1 MNERE
6 RFALIERLFHEL
18 VELDAGA
25 RERRLAGL
33 AQEDPDL
40 RDALVGLFAE
50 PGALTA
56 RERAL
61 DGLVEHARV
70 LAGVEPVLPERVGP
84 YRIVRLLGEGG
95 MGRVYEAEQ
104 DEPVRRRVALKLT
117 RGGLDPDRIIARFH
131 AERQALA
138 VLHHPNIARVF
149 DAGSTPEGRPWFA
162 MELVEGEP
170 ITRWAQRRRLS
181 LKQRIELLLPVCDAV
196 QHAHRKGVIHRDLKP
211 SNLLVVESDGVGV
224 PKIIDF
230 GIAKAI
236 EAPLLAQSSA
246 TRFGELVGTPEYM
259 SPEQA
264 ALGAVDIDTRSDV
277 YALGLVLYELLVGEL
292 PMSVEQVR
300 RYAFDELCRRIRED
314 DTPRPSARLASVS
327 RDTRTSM
334 ASGDWARRLR
344 GDLDSVVLKALAKD
358 REQRYG
364 TAAALADDLRRFL
377 DDQPVLATAPSLRYR
392 IGKFVRRNAIASAAA
407 AAVVL
412 ALVVGTVVASLGLLE
427 ARRAEARARAA
438 QQTAEATTDFMV
450 RLFEGADPR
459 NQPGPPPTAVDLLE
473 RGASRIEALDAEP
486 HVQARLLEVLG
497 DASWALGEYQRA
509 APLIDGAIALRE
521 TGPAA
526 DPARLAFLL
535 DRRGGLERDRAELE
549 RAEASHRQAL
559 AVLEAAGLG
568 ASADAGRV
576 LNNLGIV
583 LRRGNRLDEAVT
595 VYERALALAI
605 ALEPQPSSN
614 AASARTNLAAV
625 HQFRGDFAASR
636 DATLIALAEFAD
648 LLPANHPHFG
658 TLHSNVALSARSLGD
673 LGLALRHSR
682 AAAAN
687 DDAALPAGH
696 PDRAE
701 TLHGLAA
708 VLMRLDRREPARV
721 ALLEAQRLLT
731 AALGAGHPR
740 LAVITDSLAEV
751 ELLAGDPA
759 AASAGFRAV
768 LASLDGATQPA
779 PLRHRI
785 GLQRKLATSL
795 RRQGQAEAARAAAQ
809 ASAAQA
815 RALGRADDQAR
826 GLLLEALAELDL
838 GNRPGAE
845 ALWQRALA
853 LVPACAAPDGTA
865 MAGTDGAGGARP
877 CPLDQAVNQVTRAQ
891 VLARLGEPAP
901 AFAALADSVAA
912 PGWTAG
918 MLDHPDLAPLRGD
931 PRWAQAQRQL
941 AARIAASGPPD

>member
-6 RFALIERLFHEL
+6 RFAQIERLFHEL
-18 VELDAGA
+18 IELDVDA
-25 RERRLAGL
+25 RDRRLADL
-33 AQEDPDL
+33 AQADPDL
-40 RDALVGLFAE
+40 HAALLGLFAE

-61 DGLVEHARV
+61 DGLVEDARV
-70 LAGVEPVLPERVGP
+70 LAGNEPALPERVGP

-117 RGGLDPDRIIARFH
+117 RGGLDPERIIARFH

-138 VLHHPNIARVF
+138 VLDHPNIARVF

-236 EAPLLAQSSA
+236 EAPLLAQSTA

-327 RDTRTSM
+327 QDTRASM

-377 DDQPVLATAPSLRYR
+377 DDQPVLATPPSLRYR

-407 AAVVL
+407 VAVAL
-412 ALVVGTVVASLGLLE
+412 ALVAGTVVAGLGLLE
-427 ARRAEARARAA
+427 ARRAEARALAA
-438 QQTAEATTDFMV
+438 QQTAEAATDFMV
-450 RLFEGADPR
+450 RLFERADPR
-459 NQPGPPPTAVDLLE
+459 SEPGPPPSARDLLE
-473 RGASRIEALDAEP
+473 RGASRIDALDLEP
-486 HVQARLLEVLG
+486 PVQARLLDVLG
-497 DASWALGEYQRA
+497 DASWALGDYEGA
-509 APLIDGAIALRE
+509 GPLIDRAIALRQS
-521 TGPAA
+521 GPAA
-526 DPARLAFLL
+526 DPRRLAFLL
-535 DRRGGLERDRAELE
+535 DRRGGLERDRAELD
-549 RAEASHRQAL
+549 AAQASHRQAL
-559 AVLEAAGLG
+559 AVLEGAGLG

-583 LRRGNRLDEAVT
+583 LRRSGRLDEAVA
-595 VYERALALAI
+595 VYERALANAI
-605 ALEPQPSSN
+605 EQEPQPSGN
-614 AASARTNLAAV
+614 AASARSNLAAV
-625 HQFRGDFAASR
+625 HQSRGDFAASR
-636 DATLIALAEFAD
+636 DMTLAALADFAT

-658 TLHSNVALSARSLGD
+658 TLHSNIALSARSLGD
-673 LGLALRHSR
+673 LPVALHHSR
-682 AAAAN
+682 TAAAH
-687 DDAALPAGH
+687 DDQALPADH

-708 VLMRLDRREPARV
+708 VLIRLGRLDEAR
-721 ALLEAQRLLT
+721 AELLEAQRLLV
-731 AALGAGHPR
+731 AALGPDHVR
-740 LAVITDSLAEV
+740 LAVVADSLAEID
-751 ELLAGDPA
+751 LLAGDPA
-759 AASAGFRAV
+759 AAAAGFRAV
-768 LASLDGATQPA
+768 LAGLDGASQPA
-779 PLRHRI
+779 SLRHRI
-785 GLQRKLATSL
+785 GIGRKLATSL
-795 RRQGQAEAARAAAQ
+795 RRLDQPEPARTAARD
-809 ASAAQA
+809 SGAQA
-815 RALGRADDQAR
+815 RALARADDEAR
-826 GLLLEALAELDL
+826 ALLLEALIELDL
-838 GNRPGAE
+838 GGRPKAA
-845 ALWQRALA
+845 ALWQQALA
-853 LVPACAAPDGTA
+853 RVPDCSAPVATG
-865 MAGTDGAGGARP
+865 GGGGARP
-877 CPLDQAVNQVTRAQ
+877 CPLDQAVNQVTRAH
-891 VLARLGEPAP
+891 VLARLDQPAP
-901 AFAALADSVAA
+901 AFAALADSIAG
-912 PGWTAG
+912 PGWTVD
-918 MLDHPDLAPLRGD
+918 MLGHPDLAPLRGD
-931 PRWAQAQRQL
+931 PRWRQAEQQL
-941 AARIAASGPPD
+941 AARILAADLPD

>member
-18 VELDAGA
+18 VELDADA
-25 RERRLAGL
+25 RERRLAAL
-33 AQEDPDL
+33 AQDDPGL
-40 RDALVGLFAE
+40 HDALVGLFAE

-70 LAGVEPVLPERVGP
+70 LAGSEPVLPERVGP

-104 DEPVRRRVALKLT
+104 EEPVRRRVALKLT

-138 VLHHPNIARVF
+138 VLDHPNIARVF

-327 RDTRTSM
+327 QDTRASM

-392 IGKFVRRNAIASAAA
+392 IGKFVRRNAIASVAAV
-407 AAVVL
+407 AVVL
-412 ALVVGTVVASLGLLE
+412 ALAIGTVVASLGLLE

-450 RLFEGADPR
+450 RLFESADPR
-459 NQPGPPPTAVDLLE
+459 SEPGPPPTARDLLE
-473 RGASRIEALDAEP
+473 RGAGRIDALDLEP
-486 HVQARLLEVLG
+486 PVQARLLEVLG

-509 APLIDGAIALRE
+509 APLIDRAIALRQA
-521 TGPAA
+521 GPAA
-526 DPARLAFLL
+526 DPLRLAFLL
-535 DRRGGLERDRAELE
+535 DRRGGLERDRAELD

-559 AVLEAAGLG
+559 AVLDAAGLG

-583 LRRGNRLDEAVT
+583 LRRGNRLNEAVA
-595 VYERALALAI
+595 VYDRALALAV
-605 ALEPQPSSN
+605 ALEPQPSRN

-625 HQFRGDFAASR
+625 HQSRGDFAASR
-636 DATLIALAEFAD
+636 DTTRVALAEFTA
-648 LLPANHPHFG
+648 LLPADHPFFG
-658 TLHSNVALSARSLGD
+658 TLHSNIALSSRSLGD
-673 LGLALRHSR
+673 LGAALRHSR
-682 AAAAN
+682 AAIAHE
-687 DDAALPAGH
+687 DAALPGGH

-708 VLMRLDRREPARV
+708 VLLRLGRLDEARA
-721 ALLEAQRLLT
+721 ALLEAQRLLV
-731 AALGAGHPR
+731 AALGPDHGR
-740 LAVITDSLAEV
+740 IAVIADSLAEAD
-751 ELLAGDPA
+751 LLAGDPGA
-759 AASAGFRAV
+759 AAAGFRAV
-768 LASLDGATQPA
+768 LARLDGATQPA
-779 PLRHRI
+779 AQRHRI
-785 GLQRKLATSL
+785 GIGRKLATSL
-795 RRQGQAEAARAAAQ
+795 RRLGQAEAARAAARDTG
-809 ASAAQA
+809 AQA
-815 RALGRADDQAR
+815 RALARPDDEARA
-826 GLLLEALAELDL
+826 LLLEALVDLDV
-838 GNRPGAE
+838 GDRSGAE
-845 ALWQRALA
+845 ALWRQALA
-853 LVPACAAPDGTA
+853 LVPDCAAP
-865 MAGTDGAGGARP
+865 AGTGGDGADPARP
-877 CPLDQAVNQVTRAQ
+877 CPLDQAINQVTRAH
-891 VLARLGEPAP
+891 VLAGLGEGTA
-901 AFAALADSVAA
+901 AFAALSTSIAG
-912 PGWTAG
+912 PGWTVG
-918 MLDHPDLAPLRGD
+918 LLDHPDLAPLRGD
-931 PRWAQAQRQL
+931 PRWAGAEQQM
-941 AARIAASGPPD
+941 AARIAAADLPD

>member
-18 VELDAGA
+18 IELDADA
-25 RERRLAGL
+25 RDRRLADL
-33 AQEDPDL
+33 AQADPDL
-40 RDALVGLFAE
+40 HAALLGLFAE

-61 DGLVEHARV
+61 DGLVEEARV
-70 LAGVEPVLPERVGP
+70 LAGTEPALPERVGP

-117 RGGLDPDRIIARFH
+117 RGGLDPERIIARFH

-138 VLHHPNIARVF
+138 VLDHPNIARVF

-170 ITRWAQRRRLS
+170 ITRWAQRRKLS

-211 SNLLVVESDGVGV
+211 SNLLVVDADGVGV

-236 EAPLLAQSSA
+236 EAPLLAQSTA
-246 TRFGELVGTPEYM
+246 TKFGELVGTPEYM

-327 RDTRTSM
+327 LDTRTSM
-334 ASGDWARRLR
+334 ASGDWARHLR

-377 DDQPVLATAPSLRYR
+377 DDQPVLATPPSLRYR

-412 ALVVGTVVASLGLLE
+412 ALVTGTVVAGLGLLE

-438 QQTAEATTDFMV
+438 QQTAEAATDFMV

-459 NQPGPPPTAVDLLE
+459 SEPGPPPTAVDLLE
-473 RGASRIEALDAEP
+473 RGASRIDALELEP
-486 HVQARLLEVLG
+486 PVQARLLDVLG
-497 DASWALGEYQRA
+497 DASWALGEYERA
-509 APLIDGAIALRE
+509 GPLIDRAIALRRS
-521 TGPAA
+521 GPAA

-549 RAEASHRQAL
+549 SAEASHRQAL

-568 ASADAGRV
+568 TSADAGRV

-583 LRRGNRLDEAVT
+583 LRRSGRLDDAVA
-595 VYERALALAI
+595 VYERALANAI
-605 ALEPQPSSN
+605 EQEGQPSAS

-625 HQFRGDFAASR
+625 YQFRGDFAASR
-636 DATLIALAEFAD
+636 DLTLAALADFTR

-658 TLHSNVALSARSLGD
+658 ILHSNIALSARSLGE
-673 LGLALRHSR
+673 LGVALRHSR

-687 DDAALPAGH
+687 DDATLPAGH

-701 TLHGLAA
+701 TLHGLASI
-708 VLMRLDRREPARV
+708 LLRLDRLDEARTV
-721 ALLEAQRLLT
+721 LLEARQLLT
-731 AALGAGHPR
+731 AALGAGHAR
-740 LAVITDSLAEV
+740 LAVIADSLAEV
-751 ELLAGDPA
+751 DLLAGEPA
-759 AASAGFRAV
+759 AAAAGFRHV
-768 LASLDGATQPA
+768 LAGLDGATQPA
-779 PLRHRI
+779 PLRHRL
-785 GLQRKLATSL
+785 GVSRKLATSL
-795 RRQGQAEAARAAAQ
+795 RRLGQAEPARAAAQ
-809 ASAAQA
+809 ASADQA
-815 RALGRADDQAR
+815 RALDRADDQAR
-826 GLLLEALAELDL
+826 ALLLEALIVLDQ
-838 GNRPGAE
+838 GDQTGAD
-845 ALWQRALA
+845 ALWQQALA
-853 LVPACAAPDGTA
+853 LVPDCGA
-865 MAGTDGAGGARP
+865 AGGAGADDAVADRP
-877 CPLDQAVNQVTRAQ
+877 CPLDQALTHVTRAHWH
-891 VLARLGEPAP
+891 ARRGQPDP
-901 AFAALADSVAA
+901 AFAALSASIAGR
-912 PGWTAG
+912 GWTVG
-918 MLDHPDLAPLRGD
+918 LLDHPDLAPLRAD
-931 PRWAQAQRQL
+931 PRWPQAQRQL
-941 AARIAASGPPD
+941 AARIAAADLPD